1 MLLSQFH
8 RSSSDKENLA
18 EIRKSY
24 ITFSLLAAIFA
35 VFMFTE
41 YIAPEL
47 KMDLILAFGLDIN
60 LSIQPWSTIT
70 SAFLH
75 DHWNHLLGNM
85 FVLGIAGII
94 MERFIT
100 PAKFLAA
107 CFLALS
113 SADLAE
119 IFFIESNV
127 ITFGASGLSY
137 GLLGLVVTN
146 RMKIADWML
155 WFVLAFLAWDL
166 IPDLFLV
173 RDSTVAVLSHLGGFI
188 GGCAAGLIYSEGRKI
203 KHQHRVAS
211 KIDLSECGTY
221 KVVLD
226 KTYAKV
232 NKISALIV
240 MYLGVGVYATAIV
253 ISAAR
258 G

>member
-1 MLLSQFH
+1 MLLSSFNK
-8 RSSSDKENLA
+8 SYSAKANLA

-24 ITFSLLAAIFA
+24 ITFSLLGVIFA
-35 VFMFTE
+35 VFLLTE
-41 YIAPEL
+41 YIAPEW
-47 KMDLILAFGLDIN
+47 KMDLILIFGLDIN

-85 FVLGIAGII
+85 FVLGITGII

-107 CFLALS
+107 CFLALA

-119 IFFIESNV
+119 IIFIESNV
-127 ITFGASGLSY
+127 VSFGASGLSY

-173 RDSTVAVLSHLGGFI
+173 RDNTVAVLSHLGGFI
-188 GGCAAGLIYSEGRKI
+188 GGCAAGLIYSECSKI
-203 KHQHRVAS
+203 KHQNRVAS
-211 KIDLSECGTY
+211 KIDLSECATY
-221 KVVLD
+221 KVMLD
-226 KTYAKV
+226 KTYTEI
-232 NKISALIV
+232 NKISALVV
-240 MYLGVGVYATAIV
+240 MYLGVGVYAAAIV
-253 ISAAR
+253 VSAAR